1 MAQTETLSLL
11 QDVVV
16 KTQQQAVLE
25 SDIQELHDHILA
37 QPGGEEKLRLLA
49 ESVSS
54 PVTAMATNDAGAF
67 KSKMGATGSLINL
80 WFYQR
85 VTVKVNV
92 NGKDRQFTANLG
104 GFSPGFP
111 GGVLFGD
118 LYYDDINDV
127 GGDYTVQAGSIGP
140 WYSVQ
145 FFRNGSLKMSLQA
158 GNLGF
163 STGVTGGTGSWD

>member
-11 QDVVV
+11 QDVVA
-16 KTQQQAVLE
+16 KTQQQAILE
-25 SDIQELHDHILA
+25 SDVQELHDHILA
-37 QPGGEEKLRLLA
+37 QPGGEEKLQLLA
-49 ESVSS
+49 QSVST

-67 KSKMGATGSLINL
+67 KSKMSATGSLTNV

-85 VTVKVNV
+85 VTVNVNV

-111 GGVLFGD
+111 GGALFGD

-127 GGDYTVQAGSIGP
+127 GGDYTVQAGSIG
-140 WYSVQ
+140 
-145 FFRNGSLKMSLQA
+145 A
-158 GNLGF
+158 GNVGW

>member
-1 MAQTETLSLL
+1 MAQTQTFSLL
-11 QDVVV
+11 QDAVA

-25 SDIQELHDHILA
+25 SDIQGLHDHILT
-37 QPGGEEKLRLLA
+37 QPGGEGKLRLLA

-54 PVTAMATNDAGAF
+54 PVTTMATNGAGAF
-67 KSKMGATGSLINL
+67 KSKMSATGSLINL

-92 NGKDRQFTANLG
+92 NGSDRQFTANLG
-104 GFSPGFP
+104 GLSPGFP
-111 GGVLFGD
+111 GGALFGD

-145 FFRNGSLKMSLQA
+145 FFRNNTLKMSFQA
-158 GNLGF
+158 GNVGW